1 MTAHEPRDS
10 VRQFWIAA
18 GLSLFAA
25 IAFYFS
31 TNATLHDLDYTN
43 QIASALLSGHVGLKE
58 KPPDWLNEMIPHR
71 NRYYS
76 AFPLGA
82 VLSMVPIALLQKAGV
97 VHNFPGRV
105 LAALIAGCCVYFF
118 FQLAKAFGA
127 NYSSLEGTSLVRRIM
142 LALFPIFGTW
152 TWCNLGFGG
161 AWQIALGL
169 ALLGETAALYF
180 TLIRPAPF
188 VAGAFFALAFG
199 NRTELLITLPLYL
212 YFFWRRSDQ
221 DCDRRSSRILT
232 VKQEL
237 WGNRSMVV
245 RFLSVPAIL
254 ALLTAAYNFARF
266 QSIFDFGYLHIPE
279 VPRGTLVRARAVF
292 DSSDSLEYLHDA
304 ASRLREYFLLSL
316 HPPKRVWLLNLS
328 CEPVPMPSFSPG
340 RKIHGGCLDCDR
352 PVNACPLVSR
362 KSRKLAVFVSLRHDS
377 SSLDV
382 SFTDRQR
389 PGENNRQR
397 GVPFRRLDCDQC
409 FGYLVVSLDRPNP
422 ALAQRPIPAEEMQ
435 RNLTPRMFSWPA
447 SAGVGEKTSQMFDG
461 RNRAFRICACA
472 WR

>member
-1 MTAHEPRDS
+1 MTTHVPRDS
-10 VRQFWIAA
+10 VWQFWIPA

-25 IAFYFS
+25 IVFYFS

-71 NRYYS
+71 NSYYS

-97 VHNFPGRV
+97 IHNFPGQV
-105 LAALIAGCCVYFF
+105 LAGLIAGCCVYFF
-118 FQLAKAFGA
+118 FQLAKALGA

-169 ALLGETAALYF
+169 ALLGQTAALYF
-180 TLIRPAPF
+180 TLVRPAPF

-212 YFFWRRSDQ
+212 YFFWRRSDK
-221 DCDRRSSRILT
+221 DAMRLSRIHI
-232 VKQEL
+232 VKQQL
-237 WGNRSMVV
+237 WENRSMLI
-245 RFLSVPAIL
+245 RFLSVPATL

-279 VPRGTLVRARAVF
+279 VPQEPWYEHGLFSIHAIPWNMYTMLFQGFESISYFPYILPNGFGCSIFLASPFLFLLFREGGRYTVAAWVAIALLTLVLWCHGNPGSWQFSYRYAMI
-292 DSSDSLEYLHDA
+292 LLPWM
-304 ASRLREYFLLSL
+304 FLLLTGNGPAKVTIREVALFAVS
-316 HPPKRVWLLNLS
+316 VAINATATWLFLWTVQVQ
-328 CEPVPMPSFSPG
+328 P
-340 RKIHGGCLDCDR
+340 
-352 PVNACPLVSR
+352 
-362 KSRKLAVFVSLRHDS
+362 
-377 SSLDV
+377 
-382 SFTDRQR
+382 
-389 PGENNRQR
+389 
-397 GVPFRRLDCDQC
+397 
-409 FGYLVVSLDRPNP
+409 
-422 ALAQRPIPAEEMQ
+422 
-435 RNLTPRMFSWPA
+435 
-447 SAGVGEKTSQMFDG
+447 
-461 RNRAFRICACA
+461 
-472 WR
+472 